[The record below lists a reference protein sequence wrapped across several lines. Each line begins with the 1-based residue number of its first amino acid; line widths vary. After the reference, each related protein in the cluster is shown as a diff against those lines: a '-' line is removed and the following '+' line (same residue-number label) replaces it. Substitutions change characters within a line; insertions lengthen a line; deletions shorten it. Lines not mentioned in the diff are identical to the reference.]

1 METDF
6 ATWLM
11 REIEARGWTNAELAR
26 RAGISAASISMV
38 VSGQKGVG
46 LDFCLGV
53 SRAFGQ
59 PPETVLRK
67 AGLLPPIPAPVAEE
81 TEIITIIRSLPS
93 NTRSVI
99 VTMLRALAHGRLA
112 VSPSPPR
119 LDPLETQMLEVFRRL
134 PDSKQD
140 QILGDLADI
149 ENSRIMRLIG
159 EEDETT
165 QQEANA
171 A

>member
-1 METDF
+1 MESDF

-11 REIEARGWTNAELAR
+11 REIETRGWTNAELAR

-67 AGLLPPIPAPVAEE
+67 AGLLPPIPTLVSTVQDKRRPGCARIGCLGFFAAVFPPKPV
-81 TEIITIIRSLPS
+81 L
-93 NTRSVI
+93 V
-99 VTMLRALAHGRLA
+99 VTYEK
-112 VSPSPPR
+112 P
-119 LDPLETQMLEVFRRL
+119 
-134 PDSKQD
+134 
-140 QILGDLADI
+140 
-149 ENSRIMRLIG
+149 
-159 EEDETT
+159 
-165 QQEANA
+165 
-171 A
+171 